1 MVQYFKQGITVE
13 AQSPSE
19 EAEYVRLGFVKSSE
33 LPVPEEVPA
42 EDLPA
47 DETPVKKGKKSDQ
60 SADLSATAKDGE

>member
-33 LPVPEEVPA
+33 LPVLA
-42 EDLPA
+42 DDLPA
-47 DETPVKKGKKSDQ
+47 DAPVDEAPVKKSKKSAQ
-60 SADLSATAKDGE
+60 SADLSETA

>member
-33 LPVPEEVPA
+33 LPVPAEVPA
-42 EDLPA
+42 DDPA
-47 DETPVKKGKKSDQ
+47 DAAPVKNRKRDTQ
-60 SADLSATAKDGE
+60 SADLSATTKDGE